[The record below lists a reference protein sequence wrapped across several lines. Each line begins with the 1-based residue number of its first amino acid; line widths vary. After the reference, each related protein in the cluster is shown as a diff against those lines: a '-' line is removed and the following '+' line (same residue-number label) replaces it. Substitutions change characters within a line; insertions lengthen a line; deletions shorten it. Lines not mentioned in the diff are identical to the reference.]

1 MTRARP
7 TLPAGHGEVLT
18 VPAFHEWAKLAEET
32 AISGSLWHASVDGEP
47 LAHLRLTA
55 RREALIAA
63 EAFCRRFGIE
73 VAAPTDASAL
83 LFVTG
88 HQPLLF
94 HPGVWIKNF
103 LIDRCA
109 AESVGEDRPA
119 VGMNLIVDSD
129 GFDAVSLVAPCLGA
143 EVGRCSQY
151 LAVGTRDGCY
161 ARAEV
166 PSAKDIEEFCE
177 GGRRMLATLPAP
189 AIAKHFEDFC
199 TQLKVTRPQA
209 GNLGELLAVAR
220 RRFES
225 SAGTKY
231 LELPVTELASTR
243 TFGRF
248 VAHLAA
254 NALSFA
260 HAYNTELA
268 SFREATQTRSAAQ
281 PFPDLA
287 IQPLRVELPFWVL
300 DERARRTLWVSSED
314 GALLVPVPGTEEFE
328 PPTAGAQLAPK
339 ALSLTMYSRLF
350 LADLFVHGVGGGR
363 YDRVTDGVIKR
374 FFGIDAPP
382 FAVASMTVYLPLGG
396 HAVGEEEIAEA
407 RRRINRLEHNPDAM
421 LPEVEF
427 DSAEERDRALALAA
441 EKATLVAAI
450 KSPDADKKSIGARIR
465 RLNAELA
472 TLLEPLARQLQSE
485 LESLEGQAASA
496 EVFTDRTYP
505 FCLWNPVEIQDK
517 AR

>member
-18 VPAFHEWAKLAEET
+18 VPAFKSWAQLAEDTVT
-32 AISGSLWHASVDGEP
+32 AGSLWQVSVDGEP
-47 LAHLRLTA
+47 LSRLRLTA
-55 RREALIAA
+55 RREALLAA
-63 EAFCRRFGIE
+63 EDFCRRFGIE
-73 VAAPTDASAL
+73 VAAPTDVASL

-103 LIDRCA
+103 LVDRCA
-109 AESVGEDRPA
+109 NESTDAGRPA
-119 VGMNLIVDSD
+119 VGLNLIVDSD
-129 GFDAVSLVAPCLGA
+129 GFDSVSLTAPCMGA
-143 EVGRCSQY
+143 EVGKCSQY

-166 PSAKDIEEFCE
+166 PSATEIEEFCE

-189 AIAKHFEDFC
+189 AIARHFEDFC
-199 TQLKVTRPQA
+199 AQLKVTRMQA
-209 GNLGELLAVAR
+209 ANLGELLAVAR

-231 LELPVTELASTR
+231 LELPVTELAATR
-243 TFGRF
+243 AFGRF
-248 VAHLAA
+248 VSHLAA
-254 NALSFA
+254 NALDFA
-260 HAYNTELA
+260 HAYNTELSA
-268 SFREATQTRSAAQ
+268 FRAATQTRSAAQ

-287 IQPLRVELPFWVL
+287 IRSGLVELPFWVL
-300 DERARRTLWVSSED
+300 DERARRTLWVSSD
-314 GALLVPVPGTEEFE
+314 SGALLVPAPAMETFE
-328 PPTAGAQLAPK
+328 ALPEGAQLAPK
-339 ALSLTMYSRLF
+339 ALALTMYARLF
-350 LADLFVHGVGGGR
+350 LADMFVHGVGGGR
-363 YDRVTDGVIKR
+363 YDRVTDGVISR
-374 FFGIDAPP
+374 FFNLEAPP

-396 HAVGEEEIAEA
+396 HVVGVEEIAEA
-407 RRRINRLEHNPDAM
+407 RHRINRLEHNPDAM

-427 DSAEERDRALALAA
+427 DSAAERDSALALAA
-441 EKATLVAAI
+441 EKGALVAAI
-450 KSPDADKKSIGARIR
+450 RSPEADKKAVGARIR
-465 RLNAELA
+465 QVNAALA
-472 TLLEPLARQLQSE
+472 ALLEPLARQLQAE